1 MAYSDFTVTKF
12 EQRFNI
18 RQTRAELF
26 AQPIRAVQPSAL
38 LTDTISSAERMP
50 LFSEKAKS
58 EMLIAPILLE
68 ILRQND
74 FRFTIFS
81 GFSFDIDPPAGLN
94 GLCDFLLST
103 EPDSIEIKAPV
114 FCIVEA
120 KNRTVEEGIGQCAA
134 EMYAA
139 RLFNAASEKPTPVVY
154 GTVTNAY
161 DWVFL
166 RLEEQTLT
174 VDRERYYLGDLP
186 RLLGVLQTIVGFY
199 RYDWP

>member
-26 AQPIRAVQPSAL
+26 AQPIQAVQPSAL
-38 LTDTISSAERMP
+38 LTETISSAERMP

-68 ILRQND
+68 ILRQNE

-81 GFSFDIDPPAGLN
+81 GFSFDIDPSTGLN

-120 KNRTVEEGIGQCAA
+120 KNRTIEEGIGQCAA

-166 RLEEQTLT
+166 RLEKQTLT
-174 VDRERYYLGDLP
+174 VDRDRYYLGNLP
-186 RLLGVLQTIVGFY
+186 RLLGVLQTIIEYY
-199 RYDWP
+199 R

>member
-26 AQPIRAVQPSAL
+26 ARPIQTVQPSTL
-38 LTDTISSAERMP
+38 LLETISSAERMP

-68 ILRQND
+68 ILRQNEY
-74 FRFTIFS
+74 RFTIFS
-81 GFSFDIDPPAGLN
+81 GFSFDIDPLTGLN

-139 RLFNAASEKPTPVVY
+139 RLFNAASDKPTPVVY

-174 VDRERYYLGDLP
+174 VDRDRYYLGDLP
-186 RLLGVLQTIVGFY
+186 QLLGVLQTIVAMY
-199 RYDWP
+199 R

>member
-26 AQPIRAVQPSAL
+26 AQPIQAVQPSAL
-38 LTDTISSAERMP
+38 LLATISSAERMP

-68 ILRQND
+68 ILRQNEY
-74 FRFTIFS
+74 RFTIFS
-81 GFSFDIDPPAGLN
+81 GFSFDIDPLTGLN
-94 GLCDFLLST
+94 GVCDFLLST

-139 RLFNAASEKPTPVVY
+139 RLFNAASEKPTPIVY

-174 VDRERYYLGDLP
+174 VDRDRYYLGDLP
-186 RLLGVLQTIVGFY
+186 QLLGVLQTIVEMYG
-199 RYDWP
+199 